1 MSIGGILFLWY
12 HIENCMPLPS
22 LSREHQPVYR
32 EVMTSAFQ
40 MAWREWKYWP
50 LALFASFLFTSGSY
64 DVLLRSVD
72 GMATLSNVILN
83 STPAAS
89 SLFSWMTAS
98 GDTIDLLLNVQVLLA
113 VVIVTLL
120 ILISSCVA
128 QGAIVY
134 AISAYRMGR
143 KPTLA
148 EAIRV
153 GGSVFWP
160 VAALNIMSLSSI
172 WVLRML
178 MSFLLSM
185 AIRTQGADMWFLY
198 FVTFLFFA
206 AATFAIAVV
215 QIFTLN
221 AVILQGA
228 SLHEAISRGW
238 KMLCEH
244 WIVSV
249 EIALILLATAC
260 VAGGSFVVL
269 CFIGSLPYFA
279 AVAAAVATNSMALL
293 TATRIIGGLIFFGAI
308 MTLAAFLTQLQYTAW
323 TLLFR
328 RLGEGGVIPK
338 VKRMFRD
345 VSGINNAPR
354 S

>member
-1 MSIGGILFLWY
+1 
-12 HIENCMPLPS
+12 MPLPS

-32 EVMTSAFQ
+32 EVMTSAFR
-40 MAWREWKYWP
+40 MAWREWQYWP

-72 GMATLSNVILN
+72 GMATLSNVIL
-83 STPAAS
+83 SSAPATS

-98 GDTIDLLLNVQVLLA
+98 GDTIDLLLNVQILFA

-120 ILISSCVA
+120 ILVSSCVA

-134 AISAYRMGR
+134 AIGAHKLGR
-143 KPTLA
+143 KPTIS

-160 VAALNIMSLSSI
+160 VAALNVLSLSGI
-172 WVLRML
+172 WILRMF

-198 FVTFLFFA
+198 FISFLFFA

-228 SLHEAISRGW
+228 SLHESIVRGW
-238 KMLCEH
+238 KMLSEH
-244 WIVSV
+244 WIVSI
-249 EIALILLATAC
+249 EIALILLATAA
-260 VAGGSFVVL
+260 VSGGAFIVL

-279 AVAAAVATNSMALL
+279 ATAAAVATNSVALL
-293 TATRIIGGLIFFGAI
+293 TATRIIGGLVFFGAI

-328 RLGEGGVIPK
+328 RLGEGGVVPK
-338 VKRMFRD
+338 IKRMFRD
-345 VSGINNAPR
+345 ASGINSAPR